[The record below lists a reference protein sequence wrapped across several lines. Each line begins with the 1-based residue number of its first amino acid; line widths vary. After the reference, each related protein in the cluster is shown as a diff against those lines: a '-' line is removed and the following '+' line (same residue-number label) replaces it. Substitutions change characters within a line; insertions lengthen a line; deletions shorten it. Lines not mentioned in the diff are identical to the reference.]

1 MNAMSSTIT
10 MVIADDH
17 PLIRAGLRTV
27 FDDMPTVTIVAEVD
41 CGEAAVDAVHEY
53 SPTMVLMDL
62 LMPGIGGL
70 EAMRRIRDTHPG
82 TKILVL
88 TMNDEDAA
96 LVEALQAGACGY
108 LVKGAGYGEI
118 QAAVSAAAV
127 GDTVLS
133 GQLAPRLL
141 SLLGTAP
148 RADAA
153 TEAGLSTREHEV
165 LALLASG
172 HGTAEIA
179 RRLFLS
185 PKTVRNHIST
195 VLAKLGLPDRA
206 QAIAW
211 ARRAGLGNGPEPS
224 PSGPL

>member
-1 MNAMSSTIT
+1 MTPAIT
-10 MVIADDH
+10 LVIADDH

-27 FDDMPTVTIVAEVD
+27 LDDMPTVTVVAEVD
-41 CGEAAVDAVHEY
+41 SGEAAVDAVDQY
-53 SPTMVLMDL
+53 TPSVVLMDL
-62 LMPGIGGL
+62 LMPGIGGF
-70 EAMRRIRDTHPG
+70 EATRRICDTHPD
-82 TKILVL
+82 TKVLVL

-118 QAAVSAAAV
+118 QAAVNAAAA
-127 GDTVLS
+127 GETVLS

-141 SLLGTAP
+141 SLLRAAP

-153 TEAGLSTREHEV
+153 ARAGLSTREQEV

-172 HGTAEIA
+172 SGTAEIA

-185 PKTVRNHIST
+185 PKTVRNHVSM
-195 VLAKLGLPDRA
+195 VLAKLDVPDRA

-211 ARRAGLGNGPEPS
+211 AHRAGLGASPEKRPTDHT
-224 PSGPL
+224 